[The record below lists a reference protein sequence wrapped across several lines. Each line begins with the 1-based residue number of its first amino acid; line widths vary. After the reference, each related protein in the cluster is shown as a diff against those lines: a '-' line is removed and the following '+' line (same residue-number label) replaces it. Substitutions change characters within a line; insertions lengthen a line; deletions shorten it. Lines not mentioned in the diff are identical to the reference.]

1 MSVIIDDKHVAFDAS
16 SYFLTPKC
24 WRSFRRFAAWN
35 PINSPGNFKKISLAM
50 LRKVAIFHLGESKN
64 ANAPSSLV
72 SLHVVQGE
80 FFAGR
85 ISKQSSPEIVSTS
98 ESSVFKRNS
107 SFFHF
112 LELITQFF
120 SPLISFLSLR
130 EHLRV

>member
-72 SLHVVQGE
+72 SLHVVQGG
-80 FFAGR
+80 FAGR

-98 ESSVFKRNS
+98 VSFVFKRNS
-107 SFFHF
+107 SFFHS

-120 SPLISFLSLR
+120 RPLISFLSLR